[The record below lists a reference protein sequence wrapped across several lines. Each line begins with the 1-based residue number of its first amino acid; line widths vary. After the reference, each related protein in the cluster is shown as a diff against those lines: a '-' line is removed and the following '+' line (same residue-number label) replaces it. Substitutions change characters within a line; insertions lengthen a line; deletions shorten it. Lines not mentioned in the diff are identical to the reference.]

1 MLERRDLFLVAAA
14 TAVGAVATKGAH
26 AQNSI
31 PPSPAPIPQRNWDD
45 PTPLAVYPD
54 AHVQVLD
61 KKFAKYVAGTSLLR
75 RIWTGADWTEGPV
88 WFGDMQ
94 LLIFSD
100 IPNNRMMRYDH
111 ITGKTHVFRQPSN
124 YANGNTRD
132 RQGRLVT
139 CEHRSRRVT
148 RTEYGGNITILAEK
162 FEGKRFNSPN
172 GVVVKSD
179 NSIWFTDPSYGIMGD
194 HEGLRQES
202 EMPRRVYRIDGQTG
216 KITVVSDEFDQP
228 NGLCFS
234 PDEKKLYITDTG
246 EHPSIRVYDVT
257 EDGKL
262 TNSKMFHDFSDA
274 EGGISDDIRADE
286 DGNIW
291 SAGGWSKNPLF
302 NGVLVLEP
310 NDGAPIGRIVLPE
323 TAGNLCFGGHGY
335 EHNRLYIAA
344 GTSIYAID
352 TNARGVEL

>member
-1 MLERRDLFLVAAA
+1 MIERRSLILAAA
-14 TAVGAVATKGAH
+14 SAASALLAERAS

-31 PPSPAPIPQRNWDD
+31 PPGSVPQRDWNN
-45 PTPLAVYPD
+45 PNPPETYPD
-54 AHVQVLD
+54 PFIQVLD
-61 KKFAKYVAGTSLLR
+61 KRFEKYMAGTAVLR

-100 IPNNRMMRYDH
+100 IPNNRMLRYDN
-111 ITGKTHVFRQPSN
+111 ITKQTTLFRQPSN

-139 CEHRSRRVT
+139 CEHRTRRVV
-148 RTEYGGNITILAEK
+148 RTEYGGNITVIAERYQ
-162 FEGKRFNSPN
+162 GKRLNSPN

-179 NSIWFTDPSYGIMGD
+179 GSIWFTDPTYGIMGD

-202 EMPRRVYRIDGQTG
+202 ELRPAVYRVDPQSGQ
-216 KITVVSDEFDQP
+216 IRVVADDFDEP

-234 PDEKKLYITDTG
+234 PDEKKFYVTDTG
-246 EHPSIRVYDVT
+246 SRSMIRVFDVT
-257 EDGKL
+257 DDGRLVNGKV
-262 TNSKMFHDFSDA
+262 FHDFSDA
-274 EGGISDDIRADE
+274 EGGISDDIRVDE
-286 DGNIW
+286 DGNVW

-310 NDGAPIGRIVLPE
+310 HEGAPIGRIVLPE
-323 TAGNLCFGGHGY
+323 TASNLCFGGHGY
-335 EHNRLYIAA
+335 EHNRLYITA
-344 GTSIYAID
+344 GTSIYAVD